1 LSAGTPSRNA
11 SACGAHEAG
20 GSASQIRQI
29 GVEASD
35 QRTTRPRRGPAE
47 DSARRDRTR
56 GQEGARARRRQGG
69 QQARR
74 REGPGASQKGQHRP
88 DAANQ
93 DRETGD
99 ETRGTRRERGQA
111 RGPGIQNISPYCGTV
126 FAICPRDHGVSAGDF
141 ERLVRCLP
149 MASISNPA
157 FTRARHADGARR
169 IARLPELIRRP
180 AG

>member
-111 RGPGIQNISPYCGTV
+111 RGPGIQNISPYCGTFSRYALEITAFPLV
-126 FAICPRDHGVSAGDF
+126 ILSASSDAFPWPRSAS
-141 ERLVRCLP
+141 P
-149 MASISNPA
+149 HS
-157 FTRARHADGARR
+157 RARGTLTVPGASRGF
-169 IARLPELIRRP
+169 LN
-180 AG
+180 